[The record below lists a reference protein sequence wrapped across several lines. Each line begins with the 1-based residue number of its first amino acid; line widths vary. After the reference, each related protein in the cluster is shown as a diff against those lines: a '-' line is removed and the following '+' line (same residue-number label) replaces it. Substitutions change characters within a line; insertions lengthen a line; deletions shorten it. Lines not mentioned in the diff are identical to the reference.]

1 MSSGEDAQVAL
12 PQIER
17 FVRQLVAASKA
28 VMLYPPA
35 SDIPLRSADEAIAA
49 LREALAVTPE
59 VILAVSKHGL
69 FFGDLQILP
78 KQEGVT
84 AFALELYNRKLALVR
99 FDPDVTDKELI
110 EFLAVLKQSPDELRT
125 AGGFEAAM
133 ASAQIDTVSVV
144 EAQVTLV
151 EQAVEPEES
160 DGVSL
165 ETQDLGADS
174 RSSAA
179 RRANISIERLIGDD
193 SAVMSYLSRHS
204 DADGGEI
211 PLSTL
216 SNRFAELAVLVSQ
229 SSSPAGDKFVSMF
242 AQALWAME
250 PHDRQQMLETEMLP
264 QARSNAVLAGTIRRI
279 DVTEITRMLAQGEE
293 AFEKRRS
300 GFTLGLRNLV
310 QVTHHPREEI
320 ASAAVAAMAEAGA
333 SEQTIQEVIAEGAP
347 ERVTYRGRP
356 LPAQALGAEASL
368 ALQLI
373 NHAPLARLVDPGKDP
388 EVAALQSEAALGV
401 TDLDMISSL
410 LTLIDGEQREHQFA
424 NTMAVLED
432 TLGVL
437 VSRGEYETASEAAM
451 LMMQAAH
458 SPRLNPEQRLR
469 VERGVGR
476 FARPE
481 DIREI
486 VQTLRSHQPGQSEY
500 DAAERLLNVLG
511 SLAIHPLL
519 ELLADEQ
526 DRAERKALVDLIS
539 RNAEKYITDLATHM
553 SDNRWF
559 FVRNVVAIL
568 GTTRSPAALGA
579 LERTLRHHEPRV
591 RRETIRALSLIQDRM
606 ADEMLI
612 AALSDDDG
620 NNVRQAARYLGI
632 RGMRNAVYALEQ
644 VAKGEG
650 RGNRDMA
657 PRLEAIEALAK
668 IGGAETI
675 PVLQAVGRR
684 RGLIGGGQKAKDL
697 RAAAQAAIAAIKAKG
712 GGPNG

>member
-1 MSSGEDAQVAL
+1 
-12 PQIER
+12 
-17 FVRQLVAASKA
+17 
-28 VMLYPPA
+28 MLYPPA

-49 LREALAVTPE
+49 LAEVFAVTPE
-59 VILAVSKHGL
+59 VILAVSKHGI
-69 FFGDLQILP
+69 FFGDLQVLP
-78 KQEGVT
+78 RQEGVT

-99 FDPDVTDKELI
+99 FETDVADNELI
-110 EFLAVLKQSPDELRT
+110 EFLSVLKSSPDELRT

-133 ASAQIDTVSVV
+133 AMANIDTIGVV

-151 EQAVEPEES
+151 EQAVDPNES
-160 DGVSL
+160 AVEQL
-165 ETQDLGADS
+165 ETPEVGADS
-174 RSSAA
+174 RLHAVA
-179 RRANISIERLIGDD
+179 RANISLERLVGDD
-193 SAVMSYLSRHS
+193 SAVMDYLSKRS
-204 DADGGEI
+204 DASGGEMS
-211 PLSTL
+211 LSTL

-250 PHDRQQMLETEMLP
+250 PHDRRQLLETEILP
-264 QARSNAVLAGTIRRI
+264 QARRNAILAGTIRRI
-279 DVTEITRMLAQGEE
+279 DVAEISRMLARGEE
-293 AFEKRRS
+293 AFEERRS

-310 QVTHHPREEI
+310 QVSNHPRSEV
-320 ASAAVAAMAEAGA
+320 ALAAAAAMAEAGA
-333 SEQTIQEVIAEGAP
+333 SEQTIREVIAEGAP

-373 NHAPLARLVDPGKDP
+373 NHAPLARLADPGNDP
-388 EVAALQSEAALGV
+388 EVAALQREAALGV
-401 TDLDMISSL
+401 TEMDLIASL
-410 LTLIDGEQREHQFA
+410 ITLVDGEQREHQFA
-424 NTMAVLED
+424 STMAVLED
-432 TLGVL
+432 TLGAL
-437 VSRGEYETASEAAM
+437 VSRGEYESAAEAAM
-451 LMMQAAH
+451 LLMQTAH

-469 VERGVGR
+469 VERGVSR

-486 VQTLRSHQPGQSEY
+486 VQTLRTHQPGQSEY

-526 DRAERKALVDLIS
+526 DRTERKALVDLIS

-579 LERTLRHHEPRV
+579 LERTLRHQEPRV

-612 AALSDDDG
+612 AALSDEDG

-650 RGNRDMA
+650 RGNRDIA

-668 IGGAETI
+668 IGAAETI
-675 PVLQAVGRR
+675 PVLQGLGRR
-684 RGLIGGGQKAKDL
+684 RGLIGGGQKAKEL
-697 RAAAQAAIAAIKAKG
+697 RTAAQAAIAAIKAKG
-712 GGPNG
+712 GGPTG